1 MISLIKESEV
11 FLPVFVPPVYSFE
24 YKPLD
29 RTVEK
34 CEENVVL
41 FSMITEVLKCNNK
54 KVVHIMLILW
64 RTTSKPARA
73 KILKLSKPLC
83 KLQMSEPWLKG
94 QGVGDQI
101 MYLSF

>member
-29 RTVEK
+29 VTVGK

-41 FSMITEVLKCNNK
+41 YSMITEVLKCNNK
-54 KVVHIMLILW
+54 KVVYIMLILW
-64 RTTSKPARA
+64 RTTLKP
-73 KILKLSKPLC
+73 
-83 KLQMSEPWLKG
+83 
-94 QGVGDQI
+94 V
-101 MYLSF
+101 